1 LAFGLVFEF
10 PVVLLI
16 LAKIGVI
23 DARTMVRYRRYAI
36 LLIFIFSAVMT
47 PPDLISQ
54 LLMALPLMALYE
66 LSILLAKL
74 FGKRPNPTSAGSE
87 VSKEAVSTSP

>member
-1 LAFGLVFEF
+1 
-10 PVVLLI
+10 VLLI

-23 DARTMVRYRRYAI
+23 DAKTLTRYRRYAI
-36 LLIFIFSAVMT
+36 LLIFIFAAVMT

-74 FGKRPNPTSAGSE
+74 FGKRSHPTSPGSE
-87 VSKEAVSTSP
+87 APKEAVSTSPS